1 VGAAWA
7 RGKEGDVKA
16 LIVVLLVVGFVVTY
30 WWWVAAVDR
39 RCGALLWLAFYL
51 AGVVDRRYE
60 DIGGQKQFIGPT
72 QRFLSARRN
81 DAER

>member
-1 VGAAWA
+1 LRPWIG
-7 RGKEGDVKA
+7 G
-16 LIVVLLVVGFVVTY
+16 VVLFV
-30 WWWVAAVDR
+30 
-39 RCGALLWLAFYL
+39 ALLWLAFCL